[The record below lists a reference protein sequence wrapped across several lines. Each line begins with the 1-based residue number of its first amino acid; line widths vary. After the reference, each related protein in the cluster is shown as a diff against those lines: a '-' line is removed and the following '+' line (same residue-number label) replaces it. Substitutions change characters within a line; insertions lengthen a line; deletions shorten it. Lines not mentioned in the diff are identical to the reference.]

1 VGGPLPGIDIS
12 ASAALQK
19 MEDSE
24 YVERMSHVNDAAGR
38 QRHWDIFSRLLGE
51 TETPAARF
59 RRSVCG
65 TRHRMRLR
73 MGNAR
78 PRRSAFRPHA
88 LARAGAMTRPPRDE
102 LP

>member
-51 TETPAARF
+51 TETPGPL
-59 RRSVCG
+59 VQTLG
-65 TRHRMRLR
+65 MRHS
-73 MGNAR
+73 
-78 PRRSAFRPHA
+78 PS
-88 LARAGAMTRPPRDE
+88 DE
-102 LP
+102 VANG